1 MLGVITLRDA
11 RSHYPKR
18 YWELLPEEILGVFTR
33 RDAGSHYP
41 KRCWESLPE
50 EMLSCGCLYP
60 NGVTASMYLGKN
72 ISGDTEG
79 LWNEL
84 ARLELGR
91 RMWRMFVVPRLTR
104 GRNEVIFDVLSNILP
119 IWDVTVN
126 WISPMSK
133 GKSVTSIVGR
143 LLIAAS

>member
-1 MLGVITLRDA
+1 MI
-11 RSHYPKR
+11 R
-18 YWELLPEEILGVFTR
+18 YEIEMCELNEWGLP
-33 RDAGSHYP
+33 
-41 KRCWESLPE
+41 
-50 EMLSCGCLYP
+50 LY
-60 NGVTASMYLGKN
+60 
-72 ISGDTEG
+72 IGDMEG

-84 ARLELGR
+84 ARLELGS
-91 RMWRMFVVPRLTR
+91 RMLEMFCGAPALQEIGAEVGASWRCLDAKLTFKMGQKSR
-104 GRNEVIFDVLSNILP
+104 KSFDVLSNILP